1 VSWLDYLIISLLVHV
16 IGWTLTARSMYRKKR
31 IYEVGKPHCPAKGK
45 DNYHRY
51 DSCGICQSDSRH
63 APNEVL
69 AQQAA
74 LEAVFW
80 PFTII
85 PRSVISFAKRNP
97 TLAPKEIE
105 IERARRE
112 QEAAAERLRQQ
123 AHIARLEK
131 ELEASKGEI
140 SDRTP

>member
-1 VSWLDYLIISLLVHV
+1 MSWLDYLVISLLVHV

-31 IYEVGKPHCPAKGK
+31 IYEVGKPHCPAQGK
-45 DNYHRY
+45 YNYHRY

-63 APNEVL
+63 VSNEVL
-69 AQQAA
+69 AQEAA
-74 LEAVFW
+74 WEAVFW

-97 TLAPKEIE
+97 TLAPKEVE
-105 IERARRE
+105 AERIRRE
-112 QEAAAERLRQQ
+112 QEAEQERQEQL
-123 AHIARLEK
+123 ATIARLER

-140 SDRTP
+140 SDRIQ